1 MAARKTIQANTNI
14 IYIILGSIFVLL
26 SFIYLNTCNKC
37 VHANVT
43 YHPPHNNSDLL
54 SSNAKFH
61 SDYGFTDTIDKRN
74 AQAIQQKRIQHL
86 NEDIGS
92 SSRLLGMPTRHAD
105 LGANSRDTNNG
116 LPINIRTSGS
126 YNTEYT
132 QIGFLSN
139 GTEHLIPLFGR
150 MIMPNRNKWQYYTMS
165 DKFHS
170 IRLPIT
176 ANGKNASGEYG
187 CDEISNGD
195 TVYVEGYNR
204 PFKVTLYE
212 KQHFNYIPYL

>member
-1 MAARKTIQANTNI
+1 MAARRTFQANSNSNTW
-14 IYIILGSIFVLL
+14 YIILSSLFVLFC
-26 SFIYLNTCNKC
+26 FIYLNTCNKC
-37 VHANVT
+37 VHTPQNT
-43 YHPPHNNSDLL
+43 HTSDLL
-54 SSNAKFH
+54 SSNAKFQ
-61 SDYGFTDTIDKRN
+61 SDYDSTDTIDKRN
-74 AQAIQQKRIQHL
+74 AQAMQQTRIQHL
-86 NEDIGS
+86 NEDLGA
-92 SSRLLGMPTRHAD
+92 SSRLLGVPTRHSPNLDAD
-105 LGANSRDTNNG
+105 HTKKG

-126 YNTEYT
+126 YDTEYT
-132 QIGFLSN
+132 QLGFLSN
-139 GTEHLIPLFGR
+139 GKENLIPLFGR

-212 KQHFNYIPYL
+212 KQQFNYIPYL